1 MYGQKAI
8 LGAKV
13 QRLFYL
19 CSDTEENLLKRT
31 HFEVLMPHQSVI
43 MPPIYDSNWYLFN
56 NIRELASKT
65 EMLSPSVEMAGDR
78 CEAMLRP

>member
-1 MYGQKAI
+1 
-8 LGAKV
+8 
-13 QRLFYL
+13 
-19 CSDTEENLLKRT
+19 
-31 HFEVLMPHQSVI
+31 MPHQSVI